1 MSLKLNIRTVLAL
14 LYLSVLVFL
23 IWSVVNYRV
32 HRVHVTD
39 FARLPQMLRECVNT
53 SSERSSPAEVDVK
66 DIKDSL
72 NVTNMDSMLKGVKR
86 TLKKVMKNFHA
97 LRKSMNPTTA
107 TTTTKPTARPAID
120 IVNDYYPFVDFKFVF
135 PQISPKVETTPNI
148 FMMVLVNSGANG
160 DQYRKRREAI
170 RQTWGNQSNCEQR
183 KALEDERLKNLRWL
197 LVFVVG
203 KAGPGTNNDEL
214 NMAEARQHND
224 MLIGNITD
232 NYINN
237 VIKFYMGQ
245 VWASKFDVKYT
256 LKTDDDVYVR
266 MPRVLEYLVN
276 AKFPRPF
283 YGGRTYPI
291 TPVYRVIGF
300 KWTVS
305 WKYFGEVNYPK
316 YNAGAYFILSTD
328 LLDRLFNY
336 VYIRKP
342 FHTDDAYVGIAMRDF
357 GVEISTIVSFSLM
370 ADTNQFSRSAKDCEI
385 LRLHGFAHNMN
396 PESTRFLHN
405 RLKILACGNVTI
417 KC

>member
-1 MSLKLNIRTVLAL
+1 MSLKRNIRTVVPL
-14 LYLSVLVFL
+14 LYLFFFFLIIL
-23 IWSVVNYRV
+23 IWSAVNYRV
-32 HRVHVTD
+32 HRVRVTD
-39 FARLPQMLRECVNT
+39 FVRLPQTLRECVNT
-53 SSERSSPAEVDVK
+53 RSERSSPVEVDVK
-66 DIKDSL
+66 ENKVSL
-72 NVTNMDSMLKGVKR
+72 NVNNMDLMLKG
-86 TLKKVMKNFHA
+86 TLKTRIKEKHELKN
-97 LRKSMNPTTA
+97 SMNP
-107 TTTTKPTARPAID
+107 TTTTKPTTKQGID

-135 PQISPKVETTPNI
+135 PQISPRVETTPNI

-183 KALEDERLKNLRWL
+183 KALGDERLKNLRWL

-237 VIKFYMGQ
+237 VVKFYMGQ

-266 MPRVLEYLVN
+266 IPRVLEYLYN

-283 YGGRTYPI
+283 YGGWTNPSG
-291 TPVYRVIGF
+291 TPVHRVIGS
-300 KWTVS
+300 KWTIS

-342 FHTDDAYVGIAMRDF
+342 FHIDDAYVGIAMRDY
-357 GVEISTIVSFSLM
+357 GVKISTIVSFSILN
-370 ADTNQFSRSAKDCEI
+370 DTNRFSRSAKDCEI
-385 LRLHGFAHNMN
+385 LRLHGFADNMN
-396 PESTRFLHN
+396 PESTTFLHN